1 MVTLGLNIITGYAGQ
16 PHLGIG
22 IYTSCGAYLS
32 ALLLTRAELPFP
44 LVLLI
49 AISGASLLGAVTSLP
64 TLRVGSDFLAVLT
77 IGLAFVVE
85 SLYIY
90 LPHEWFGG
98 PLGLTDVPKPVLLG
112 YSLGGTSIFWTVFF
126 FTVFSIWVQHRLV
139 KSWLGL
145 AWQSI
150 REDETASRAMGNHT
164 PKLKIIAFALGAA
177 YCGLAGSLYAP
188 FMGSVSPHDFGFL
201 PSLFV
206 VTMLMVG
213 GVGTIRGAVVGAT
226 ILSLLPELFRFVQEY
241 RNLIYG
247 GLLVFVML

>member
-1 MVTLGLNIITGYAGQ
+1 
-16 PHLGIG
+16 
-22 IYTSCGAYLS
+22 
-32 ALLLTRAELPFP
+32 
-44 LVLLI
+44 LVQ
-49 AISGASLLGAVTSLP
+49 
-64 TLRVGSDFLAVLT
+64 RC
-77 IGLAFVVE
+77 
-85 SLYIY
+85 
-90 LPHEWFGG
+90 
-98 PLGLTDVPKPVLLG
+98 
-112 YSLGGTSIFWTVFF
+112 
-126 FTVFSIWVQHRLV
+126 LV

-150 REDETASRAMGNHT
+150 REDEIASRAMGNHT
-164 PKLKIIAFALGAA
+164 PKLKIIAFTLGAA

-188 FMGSVSPHDFGFL
+188 FMGGVSPYDFGFL

-247 GLLVFVML
+247 GLLVFVMLYQPSGILGEGSFVWSMLSRLPRRWRQAVTAPLGINSPSAQNPCSLVVQEVSIDFGGLRALDRVSLRVDSGEIVGFIGPNGAGKTTLFNVICGFYEPQAGSVLPTRSPTVVSAEHFR